1 MSEVLLKD
9 FNKNTKYERN
19 EIVVIKYNSKK
30 EKGHRFRN
38 ICIGLFGKLVVL
50 LASID
55 IKLCDAFS
63 ESGRS
68 YFL

>member
-19 EIVVIKYNSKK
+19 YIVAIKYNSKK
-30 EKGHRFRN
+30 EKGRRYRN
-38 ICIGLFGKLVVL
+38 ICIGLFGKFVAL
-50 LASID
+50 LANIE

-63 ESGRS
+63 ESGRC
-68 YFL
+68 YCL

>member
-1 MSEVLLKD
+1 M
-9 FNKNTKYERN
+9 
-19 EIVVIKYNSKK
+19 VIKYNSKK
-30 EKGHRFRN
+30 EKGHRYRN
-38 ICIGLFGKLVVL
+38 ICIGLFGKFVVL